1 MAHACDPR
9 GGEVER
15 RIVGWKSSLAM
26 YKFKA
31 TLEYTRLWLK
41 EERDWGRRR
50 EEEEEE
56 EEGK

>member
-1 MAHACDPR
+1 MAMD
-9 GGEVER
+9 
-15 RIVGWKSSLAM
+15 
-26 YKFKA
+26 KFKA

-41 EERDWGRRR
+41 KERDWGRRR

>member
-1 MAHACDPR
+1 
-9 GGEVER
+9 
-15 RIVGWKSSLAM
+15 M